1 MNRKKRT
8 LYAEIEIW
16 LNESLEEEETEEAE
30 EVLLTLLCVSVDSF
44 LLFLSLEKSTESVEE
59 SSKTNC

>member
-30 EVLLTLLCVSVDSF
+30 EVLLTLLCV
-44 LLFLSLEKSTESVEE
+44 
-59 SSKTNC
+59 